1 MFAQRLL
8 SSIIEE
14 ASMRL
19 VLLGAPGAGK
29 GTQAKKIIEKYPMP
43 QISTGDL
50 LRAAVAAGSTLG
62 KEAKSFMD
70 KGELVPD
77 SVVLG
82 MVAERLKQDDCKK
95 GYILDGFPRNT
106 KQAEALD
113 AMLGTMGMS
122 LTAALS
128 VDVALDLLMKRLTG
142 RRTCKACGQMFNIYF
157 NAPKKEGSCD
167 KCGGQLFQRDDDKEE
182 TIRKRLDVYSA
193 QTAPL
198 IDYYGKKGILKSVD
212 GATGTIDEI
221 FVKVCSVL
229 GLK

>member
-1 MFAQRLL
+1 
-8 SSIIEE
+8 
-14 ASMRL
+14 MRL

-29 GTQAKKIIEKYPMP
+29 GTQAKMLVEKYAIP

-50 LRAAVAAGSTLG
+50 LRAAVAAGTPLG
-62 KEAKSFMD
+62 KEAKSYMD

-82 MVAERLKQDDCKK
+82 MVEERLKQDDCKK

-113 AMLGTMGMS
+113 NMLSSLNMS

-128 VDVALDLLMKRLTG
+128 IDVPFEDLMKRLTG
-142 RRTCKACGQMFNIYF
+142 RRTCKACGQMYNVYF
-157 NAPKKEGSCD
+157 NAPKKESVCD
-167 KCGGQLFQRDDDKEE
+167 KCGGELFQRDDDKEE
-182 TIRKRLDVYSA
+182 TIKKRLEVYNA

-198 IDYYGKKGILKSVD
+198 IDYYGKKGILKSVE
-212 GATGTIDEI
+212 GTGSIDDI
-221 FVKVCSVL
+221 FKKVCDAL

>member
-1 MFAQRLL
+1 
-8 SSIIEE
+8 
-14 ASMRL
+14 MRL

-29 GTQAKKIIEKYPMP
+29 GTQAKILVEKYAIP

-50 LRAAVAAGSTLG
+50 LRAAVAAGTSLG
-62 KEAKSFMD
+62 KEAKSYMD

-82 MVAERLKQDDCKK
+82 MVEERLKQDDCKK

-113 AMLGTMGMS
+113 KMLESLGMS

-128 VDVALDLLMKRLTG
+128 VDVPFEDLMKRLTG
-142 RRTCKACGQMFNIYF
+142 RRTCKACGQMYNVYF
-157 NAPKKEGSCD
+157 NAPKKEGVCD
-167 KCGGQLFQRDDDKEE
+167 RCGGELFQRDDDKEE
-182 TIRKRLDVYSA
+182 TIKKRLEVYNA

-198 IDYYGKKGILKSVD
+198 IDYYGNKGILKSVA
-212 GATGTIDEI
+212 GTGSIDDI
-221 FVKVCSVL
+221 FKKVCEAL